1 MYNIIFTNISG
12 YIQLVVLWCFKNDFI
27 IMFYRV
33 KKVLNVICKVA
44 DNRIKNNKSGLFSH
58 SHSISWLN

>member
-33 KKVLNVICKVA
+33 KKVLNVICKVTK
-44 DNRIKNNKSGLFSH
+44 NRLKNNKPGLFPH
-58 SHSISWLN
+58 SHSTSRLN